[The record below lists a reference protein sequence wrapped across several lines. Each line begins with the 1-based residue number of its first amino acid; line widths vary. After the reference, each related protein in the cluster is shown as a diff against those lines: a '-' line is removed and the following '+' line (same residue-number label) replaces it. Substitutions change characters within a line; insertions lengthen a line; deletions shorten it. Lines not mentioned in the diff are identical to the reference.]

1 MRTLALFVLLLPL
14 AAQAQNRADSER
26 FQQLPHNQT
35 QPQQWPQD
43 QARTP
48 LFCDQYARAAAGQ
61 GGRTQGSDAG
71 TTFGKQTGYIATRDR
86 KQAEALGMVGGALGS
101 AAGAERDT
109 QLYDFHYG
117 ECLNGARLIPTRP

>member
-1 MRTLALFVLLLPL
+1 MRLLALLLCLLPL
-14 AAQAQNRADSER
+14 AAEAQNRADSER

-43 QARTP
+43 QTRTP

-71 TTFGKQTGYIATRDR
+71 TTFGRQTGYIATRDR
-86 KQAEALGMVGGALGS
+86 KQAEGLGIVGGTIGTS
-101 AAGAERDT
+101 TGAARDR

-117 ECLNGARLIPTRP
+117 ECLNGGRLITTRP